1 MCPNAIENKSGV
13 CYTGNMNVSK
23 HCVIF
28 VLSGL
33 VVLTLAAAGR
43 AYILPPEQILEFMI
57 KHLGPLTTLQIS
69 QKTVIYN
76 PSLEEGVQE
85 VDATLYYQ
93 YPDRFRYEVTTPE
106 GQEIRVVGPDGAVVV
121 QKGKIV
127 RERESRFDH
136 FKDPLLY
143 RNTELLRRKLSQG
156 EIDFSVVSL
165 GRYRNKISYVI
176 GARYPDESLPQIWIE
191 KDTFRPIRYILTRGD
206 LIDSDSEEVE
216 YTDYTSL
223 GKNKWYPARILFYKN
238 SRLTRMY
245 VLEDFKVNPQVSDK
259 LFDTAHLR
267 SLYQPMAVTKEPLP
281 TSPSE
286 LDEVEKAI
294 QDFSKT
300 FE

>member
-1 MCPNAIENKSGV
+1 
-13 CYTGNMNVSK
+13 MNVSK

-33 VVLTLAAAGR
+33 VLLTLAAAGR
-43 AYILPPEQILEFMI
+43 AYILPAEQILEFMI
-57 KHLGPLTTLQIS
+57 KHLGPLATLQIS
-69 QKTVIYN
+69 QKTVIYD
-76 PSLEEGVQE
+76 PSVEEGARE
-85 VDATLYYQ
+85 FDATLYYQ

-106 GQEIRVVGPDGAVVV
+106 GQEIRVVGPDGAVAV

-127 RERESRFDH
+127 SQRETRLDH
-136 FKDPLLY
+136 FKDPLLC
-143 RNTELLRRKLSQG
+143 RNAELLHWKLSQG
-156 EIDFSVVSL
+156 EVDLSVVSL

-206 LIDSDSEEVE
+206 LVDSDSEEVE
-216 YTDYTSL
+216 YADYTSL

-238 SRLTRMY
+238 SRLTKMY
-245 VLEDFKVNPQVSDK
+245 VLEDFKVNPELSDK
-259 LFDTAHLR
+259 LFDMAHLR
-267 SLYQPMAVTKEPLP
+267 SLYQPMTVKEPAP
-281 TSPSE
+281 SSPSQ
-286 LDEVEKAI
+286 LDDVEKTI